1 MEGKVNEAAPQLIK
15 QTAPLPT
22 QKVHHTP
29 AFPLLVAAIAA
40 GRGGGGPMVLK
51 LDPGCTG
58 GGGPMLPGCMGGG
71 GPMRPGLTGGGG
83 PMLPGL
89 TGGGGPMLPDG
100 PEAVVSLPAAR
111 CCTASCTAV
120 APEPYCAAYGFEG
133 NTC

>member
-1 MEGKVNEAAPQLIK
+1 MAGRFEHAALQRIIRSSIRAISMEGKVNEAAPQLIK

-71 GPMRPGLTGGGG
+71 VPC
-83 PMLPGL
+83 
-89 TGGGGPMLPDG
+89 
-100 PEAVVSLPAAR
+100 SL
-111 CCTASCTAV
+111 V
-120 APEPYCAAYGFEG
+120 
-133 NTC
+133 